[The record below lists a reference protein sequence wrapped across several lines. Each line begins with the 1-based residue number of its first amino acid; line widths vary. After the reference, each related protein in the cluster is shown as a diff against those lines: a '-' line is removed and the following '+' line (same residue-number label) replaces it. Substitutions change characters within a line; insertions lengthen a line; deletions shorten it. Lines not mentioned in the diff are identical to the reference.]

1 MIWSFLGEFWLLL
14 RIRKKY
20 WLLPV
25 LLVMVLFGGMIA
37 IKGTA
42 IEPSITPPPIVP
54 EDVAAHRDMPYV
66 TNGHKQQKLDLYV
79 PKLGDNLPLIV
90 WVHGGA
96 WTHGDK
102 NWIIPLRFPP
112 LPRGYFEQGYAIA
125 SVEYRF
131 SQHAIF
137 PAQIQDAKAAVRWL
151 RAHAAEYRLDPNRFA
166 AWGASA
172 GGHLVSLLGAA
183 PKVKE
188 FDLGENLDVSSEVQ
202 AVVDYYGPVDF
213 PNLPEKVL
221 GAASGESLL
230 IGGSIRDN
238 PDKARRASPIAYI
251 SKDTPPFLIVHG
263 DHDPAVDYHQ
273 SVLMEAALKKFG
285 VPVTFYTV
293 KGGGHGLFTD
303 PQVPEVTQR
312 FLADHFHP
320 ASN

>member
-1 MIWSFLGEFWLLL
+1 MSV
-14 RIRKKY
+14 R
-20 WLLPV
+20 V
-25 LLVMVLFGGMIA
+25 
-37 IKGTA
+37 
-42 IEPSITPPPIVP
+42 S
-54 EDVAAHRDMPYV
+54 
-66 TNGHKQQKLDLYV
+66 NGLM
-79 PKLGDNLPLIV
+79 
-90 WVHGGA
+90 
-96 WTHGDK
+96 
-102 NWIIPLRFPP
+102 R
-112 LPRGYFEQGYAIA
+112 
-125 SVEYRF
+125 

-151 RAHAAEYRLDPNRFA
+151 RGHAAEYRLDPNRFA

-188 FDLGENLDVSSEVQ
+188 FDVGENLDVSSKVQ

-213 PNLPEKVL
+213 PNLPEKAL
-221 GAASGESLL
+221 AAASGVAQL

-263 DHDPAVDYHQ
+263 DHDTAVDYHQ

-285 VPVTFYTV
+285 VPVIFYTV

-312 FLADHFHP
+312 FLADHIHP

>member
-1 MIWSFLGEFWLLL
+1 
-14 RIRKKY
+14 
-20 WLLPV
+20 
-25 LLVMVLFGGMIA
+25 
-37 IKGTA
+37 
-42 IEPSITPPPIVP
+42 VP
-54 EDVAAHRDMPYV
+54 EGVAAYRDIPYV

-79 PKLGDNLPLIV
+79 PKRGDNLPLIV

-96 WTHGDK
+96 WTVGDK

-112 LPRGYFEQGYAIA
+112 LPPGYFEQGYAIA

-137 PAQIQDAKAAVRWL
+137 PAQIQDVKAAVRWL
-151 RAHAAEYRLDPNRFA
+151 RAHAAQYRLDPNRFA
-166 AWGASA
+166 VWGASA

-183 PKVKE
+183 PKVTE
-188 FDLGENLDVSSEVQ
+188 FDVGENLDVSSEVQ
-202 AVVDYYGPVDF
+202 AVVDYYGPLDF
-213 PNLPEKVL
+213 LNLPEKAL
-221 GAASGESLL
+221 GARSGESLL

-238 PDKARRASPIAYI
+238 PDRARRASPIAYI

-263 DHDPAVDYHQ
+263 DHDPTVDYHQ
-273 SVLMEAALKKFG
+273 SVLMEAALKKVG
-285 VPVTFYTV
+285 VSVTFYTV